1 MTPRETELLAQCVAV
16 YEESDAP
23 RTVAFYKRLEGLGQA
38 GALTM
43 NLFRACKNSERAK
56 LYRGGGHC
64 RAAYDRK
71 GWALDHVAAVLIDHA
86 AAAGIASW
94 GWQRD
99 PAQEVH
105 CWVLYVDLPTG
116 QVSFHAADRGAG
128 PDYPGV
134 WDGRPHSA
142 ANVIRW
148 CARLLAAAERP
159 EGFAV

>member
-1 MTPRETELLAQCVAV
+1 MTPRETEQLRLCVEV
-16 YEESDAP
+16 YEESDAS
-23 RTVAFYKRLEGLGQA
+23 RTVALYKRLEALGQA
-38 GALTM
+38 GALAM
-43 NLFRACKNSERAK
+43 NLFRACKNSARAT
-56 LYRGGGHC
+56 LYRGGGHR

-71 GWALDHVAAVLIDHA
+71 GWALDHVAAVLADHA
-86 AAAGIASW
+86 EAAGIASW

-116 QVSFHAADRGAG
+116 QVSFHAAARGAG

-142 ANVIRW
+142 ANIIRW
-148 CARLLAAAERP
+148 CARLLAAQDARAGE
-159 EGFAV
+159 AA